1 MSIKKRVVTL
11 MYVYVVKFYL
21 QAVRIIWASIWE

>member
-1 MSIKKRVVTL
+1 MSIKKGVVTL
-11 MYVYVVKFYL
+11 MYVYVVEFYL